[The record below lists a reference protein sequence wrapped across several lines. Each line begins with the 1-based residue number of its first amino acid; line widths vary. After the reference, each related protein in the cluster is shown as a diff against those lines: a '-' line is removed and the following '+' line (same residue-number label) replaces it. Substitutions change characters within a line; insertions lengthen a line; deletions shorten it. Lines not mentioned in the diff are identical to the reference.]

1 MGWLVVVRRTG
12 ERGRIRYVD
21 EGRKRHAQKQSLV
34 CVVVCACATRRQ
46 EGQWISRWFG
56 GWYCLVSAYSEIFA
70 VWGEVRL
77 GRRSVGANTYTPV
90 VVGDSEGR
98 FVLVA

>member
-34 CVVVCACATRRQ
+34 CVGCVCVCDSA
-46 EGQWISRWFG
+46 SRG
-56 GWYCLVSAYSEIFA
+56 A
-70 VWGEVRL
+70 V
-77 GRRSVGANTYTPV
+77 
-90 VVGDSEGR
+90 D
-98 FVLVA
+98 